1 MFGWFESNHCMHRHP
16 PCLNLSRAI
25 LINPHPATPRP
36 PRLFA
41 PSFPHSY
48 LPGLAVSRVIRHARH
63 NGKKK
68 FSVSMENTDQ
78 LKSNVVEHKENAEQ
92 QVALRVAGDADAK
105 AKRSSRMDLVNE
117 LRNVAVVF
125 VSLPELAASSVAS
138 IDLPLLNQVYV
149 RLLQTT
155 RSLKGVVRDMLF
167 EDKGCTFIAVFGALV
182 RGEED
187 ALRAVL
193 AAMEMNRTMVALK
206 IRSCRIG
213 TSHLMLP

>member
-1 MFGWFESNHCMHRHP
+1 M
-16 PCLNLSRAI
+16 
-25 LINPHPATPRP
+25 
-36 PRLFA
+36 
-41 PSFPHSY
+41 
-48 LPGLAVSRVIRHARH
+48 SRVIRHARH

-68 FSVSMENTDQ
+68 FSVSMENSDA
-78 LKSNVVEHKENAEQ
+78 LESNIVEHKENAEQ
-92 QVALRVAGDADAK
+92 QVVPQVVPQVAGDADAK

-213 TSHLMLP
+213 TLP

>member
-1 MFGWFESNHCMHRHP
+1 MHHHP
-16 PCLNLSRAI
+16 PCLKLLPRAI
-25 LINPHPATPRP
+25 LLTPNPHP
-36 PRLFA
+36 
-41 PSFPHSY
+41 PSSSLVCPLFPHSY

-68 FSVSMENTDQ
+68 FSVSMENSDA
-78 LKSNVVEHKENAEQ
+78 LESNIVEHKENAEQ
-92 QVALRVAGDADAK
+92 QVVPQVVPQVAGDADAK

-213 TSHLMLP
+213 TLPLNAAFSI